1 MRNAPLNYVNL
12 PQQNK
17 RGLGLKGLTK
27 KIGDKINEGIDNVKD
42 NIEGELDFKSYKK
55 QNKSVMQEYPDFHAE
70 DLYRANVQPGDTIVS
85 RTSIRGRAINA
96 PVLDKIRFGPQT
108 GLLKGDD
115 GSMGV
120 RRVGLSGGN
129 YAVNKDLFKLTRKNY
144 LNKQ

>member
-42 NIEGELDFKSYKK
+42 NIAGELDFKSYKK
-55 QNKSVMQEYPDFHAE
+55 QNKSVMREYPDFSAD
-70 DLYRANVQPGDTIVS
+70 DLYEANVQPSDTIVS
-85 RTSIRGRAINA
+85 RTSIRGQSINQQ
-96 PVLDKIRFGPQT
+96 VLNN
-108 GLLKGDD
+108 
-115 GSMGV
+115 MGRESY
-120 RRVGLSGGN
+120 RRVGVSGGN
-129 YAVNKDLFKLTRKNY
+129 YAVNKDLFKQARKNY

>member
-42 NIEGELDFKSYKK
+42 NIAGELDFKSYKK
-55 QNKSVMQEYPDFHAE
+55 QNKSVMREYPDISAD
-70 DLYRANVQPGDTIVS
+70 DLYRANVQPSDTIVS
-85 RTSIRGRAINA
+85 RTSVRGQAINA
-96 PVLDKIRFGPQT
+96 PVLNQIRS
-108 GLLKGDD
+108 D
-115 GSMGV
+115 V
-120 RRVGLSGGN
+120 RRVGFSGGN
-129 YAVNKDLFKLTRKNY
+129 YAVNKDLFKLTRKNF

>member
-17 RGLGLKGLTK
+17 RGSALKGIIK
-27 KIGDKINEGIDNVKD
+27 KGIDKVKEATQEAGD
-42 NIEGELDFKSYKK
+42 RIAGELDFKAYKK
-55 QNKSVMQEYPDFHAE
+55 QNKSVLQEYPDLRAE
-70 DLYRANVQPGDTIVS
+70 DLYRANVQPSDTIVS
-85 RTSIRGRAINA
+85 RTSVRGQAINA
-96 PVLDKIRFGPQT
+96 PVLDEIRFGPQT

-120 RRVGLSGGN
+120 RKVGISGGN
-129 YAVNKDLFKLTRKNY
+129 YKVNKDLFKLTRKNF

>member
-27 KIGDKINEGIDNVKD
+27 KIGDKISEGIDNVKD
-42 NIEGELDFKSYKK
+42 NIAGELDFKSYKK
-55 QNKSVMQEYPDFHAE
+55 QNKSVMQEYPDFRAE
-70 DLYRANVQPGDTIVS
+70 DLYRANVQPSDTIVS
-85 RTSIRGRAINA
+85 RTSIRGKAINA
-96 PVLDKIRFGPQT
+96 PVLNQIRS
-108 GLLKGDD
+108 D
-115 GSMGV
+115 V

>member
-27 KIGDKINEGIDNVKD
+27 KIGDKISEGIDNVKD
-42 NIEGELDFKSYKK
+42 NIAGELDFKSYKK
-55 QNKSVMQEYPDFHAE
+55 QNKSVMQEYPDFRAE
-70 DLYRANVQPGDTIVS
+70 DLYRANVQPSDTIVS
-85 RTSIRGRAINA
+85 RTSIRGKAINA
-96 PVLDKIRFGPQT
+96 PVLNQIRSDV
-108 GLLKGDD
+108 K
-115 GSMGV
+115 
-120 RRVGLSGGN
+120 RVGLSGGN

>member
-42 NIEGELDFKSYKK
+42 NIAGELDFKSYKK

-70 DLYRANVQPGDTIVS
+70 DLYRANVQPSDTIVS
-85 RTSIRGRAINA
+85 RTSVRGQAINA
-96 PVLDKIRFGPQT
+96 PVLNQIRS
-108 GLLKGDD
+108 D
-115 GSMGV
+115 V
-120 RRVGLSGGN
+120 RRVGFSGGN
-129 YAVNKDLFKLTRKNY
+129 YAVNKDLFKLTRKNF

>member
-27 KIGDKINEGIDNVKD
+27 KIGDKISEGIDNVKD
-42 NIEGELDFKSYKK
+42 NIAGELDFKSYKK
-55 QNKSVMQEYPDFHAE
+55 QNKSVMQEYPDFRAE
-70 DLYRANVQPGDTIVS
+70 DLYRANVQPSDTIVS
-85 RTSIRGRAINA
+85 RTSIRGKAINA
-96 PVLDKIRFGPQT
+96 PVLNQIRS
-108 GLLKGDD
+108 D
-115 GSMGV
+115 V
-120 RRVGLSGGN
+120 RRVGFSGGN

>member
-1 MRNAPLNYVNL
+1 
-12 PQQNK
+12 
-17 RGLGLKGLTK
+17 LGLKGLTK

-42 NIEGELDFKSYKK
+42 NVAGELDFRSYKK
-55 QNKSVMQEYPDFHAE
+55 QNKSVMQEYPDIRAE
-70 DLYRANVQPGDTIVS
+70 DLYRADVQPSDTIVS

-129 YAVNKDLFKLTRKNY
+129 YAVNKDLFKLTRKNF

>member
-17 RGLGLKGLTK
+17 RGSALKGIIK
-27 KIGDKINEGIDNVKD
+27 KGIDKVKEATQEAGD
-42 NIEGELDFKSYKK
+42 RIAGELDFKAYKK
-55 QNKSVMQEYPDFHAE
+55 QNKSVMQEYPDISAD
-70 DLYRANVQPGDTIVS
+70 DLYRANVQPSDTIVS

-129 YAVNKDLFKLTRKNY
+129 YAVNKDLFKLTRKNF